1 VIPRIHV
8 EGDPQQ
14 RGRALGEALRER
26 IRTTWEFYRDE
37 VFGNPPF
44 DLQARGAEYLAAIRA
59 FRLEYA
65 SEIEAIAEGSGLEAW
80 QIAALNA
87 RTEIMHHTIYRAGSA
102 RAGECTALYFPETGL
117 LGQNWDWLDQLE
129 GLMVLVEIAREDGHR
144 ILQLT
149 EPGILGKIGF
159 NSAGL
164 GTCLNILS
172 GRASPPAV
180 PVHVLLRA
188 ILDARSLGE
197 ARGAVAEARFGTCSH
212 ILVGDSQGASL
223 GIELYGDE
231 VDFIER
237 PGAASLH
244 TNHYLARE
252 RDQSG
257 DLLLPNSRARFE
269 RAEALLGKT
278 EERSL
283 KRLQE
288 ILLDRGSAPHAICAA
303 WTDLGPFRLG
313 TVCSLVMDLPRRE
326 AWITP
331 GNPRDHAYE
340 RVAL

>member
-1 VIPRIHV
+1 
-8 EGDPQQ
+8 
-14 RGRALGEALRER
+14 
-26 IRTTWEFYRDE
+26 
-37 VFGNPPF
+37 
-44 DLQARGAEYLAAIRA
+44 
-59 FRLEYA
+59 
-65 SEIEAIAEGSGLEAW
+65 
-80 QIAALNA
+80 
-87 RTEIMHHTIYRAGSA
+87 
-102 RAGECTALYFPETGL
+102 
-117 LGQNWDWLDQLE
+117 
-129 GLMVLVEIAREDGHR
+129 
-144 ILQLT
+144 
-149 EPGILGKIGF
+149 
-159 NSAGL
+159 
-164 GTCLNILS
+164 
-172 GRASPPAV
+172 
-180 PVHVLLRA
+180 VHVLLRA

-197 ARGAVAEARFGTCSH
+197 ARGAVAEARFATCSH
-212 ILVGDSQGASL
+212 ILVGDDRGGSL

-231 VDFIER
+231 ADFVEPR
-237 PGAASLH
+237 DEASLH

-252 RDQSG
+252 RDQSGDLLLPNSRARFERG